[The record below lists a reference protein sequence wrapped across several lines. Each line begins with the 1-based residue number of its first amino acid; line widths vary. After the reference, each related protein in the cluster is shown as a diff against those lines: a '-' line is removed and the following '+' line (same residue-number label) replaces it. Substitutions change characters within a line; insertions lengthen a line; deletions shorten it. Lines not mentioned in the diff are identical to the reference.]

1 MPFLLFLSLS
11 FSSVSFSFIIIL
23 MKRILDYTIT
33 NEYKNYTIREFLTEK
48 GYPKGLRAHLFRT
61 KDVLFR
67 NGDTGHSSDRLK
79 VSDKLKIILE
89 ESMPESYPAP
99 ENIPLSILYED
110 EDILVINKP
119 AHMPVHPSMTHYE
132 HTLSNA
138 VFYYLGSKNEAGPFR
153 CINRLDKDTTG
164 ITILAKN
171 SLSGGILGR
180 QMNERKIHRTYL
192 AIVRGITPESGTI
205 TAPIGRKEG
214 SVLERQVDFG
224 QGEYACT
231 HYFRL
236 DVKEIFPK
244 NTFSREPLSPDALS
258 LIALRLDTGRT
269 HQIRV
274 HMSYLGYPLIGDF
287 LYNPDF
293 SLTKRQA
300 LHACQ
305 LKFEHPITKEQLCF
319 TAPLPADMQM
329 LFPEF
334 HVPNLDNLFS
344 D

>member
-1 MPFLLFLSLS
+1 ME
-11 FSSVSFSFIIIL
+11 
-23 MKRILDYTIT
+23 RIL
-33 NEYKNYTIREFLTEK
+33 NYTISAADEGMIVLDFLRKQGFSRHILTAMKADREALSLNGQKAGGRTVLSC
-48 GYPKGLRAHLFRT
+48 GDHFR
-61 KDVLFR
+61 V
-67 NGDTGHSSDRLK
+67 RLLET
-79 VSDKLKIILE
+79 VPADGIL
-89 ESMPESYPAP
+89 PTPL
-99 ENIPLSILYED
+99 NIPVLYED

-214 SVLERQVDFG
+214 SVLERQVDFE

-231 HYFRL
+231 HYRRL
-236 DVKEIFPK
+236 AVKKIFPK

>member
-1 MPFLLFLSLS
+1 
-11 FSSVSFSFIIIL
+11 

-33 NEYKNYTIREFLTEK
+33 NEYENKTIREFLTEK
-48 GYPKGLRAHLFRT
+48 GYPKGLRAQLFRT
-61 KDVLFR
+61 DGVLFR

-79 VSDKLKIILE
+79 TSDKLRIILE
-89 ESMPESYPAP
+89 ESMPETYPAP

-132 HTLSNA
+132 HTLANA
-138 VFYYLGSKNEAGPFR
+138 ILYYLDSKNEAGPFR

-164 ITILAKN
+164 ITVLAKN

-192 AIVRGITPESGTI
+192 AIVHGITPESGTI

-214 SVLERQVDFG
+214 SVLERQVDYEH
-224 QGEYACT
+224 GEYACT
-231 HYFRL
+231 HYHRL
-236 DVKEIFPK
+236 A
-244 NTFSREPLSPDALS
+244 TREMLPENALS

-287 LYNPDF
+287 LYYPDF
-293 SLTKRQA
+293 SLLKRQA

-334 HVPNLDNLFS
+334 HIPDLDDIFS
-344 D
+344 

>member
-1 MPFLLFLSLS
+1 ME
-11 FSSVSFSFIIIL
+11 
-23 MKRILDYTIT
+23 RIL
-33 NEYKNYTIREFLTEK
+33 NYTISAADEGMIVLDFLRKQGFSRHILTAMKADREALSLNGQKAGGRTVLSC
-48 GYPKGLRAHLFRT
+48 GDHFR
-61 KDVLFR
+61 V
-67 NGDTGHSSDRLK
+67 RLLET
-79 VSDKLKIILE
+79 VPADGIL
-89 ESMPESYPAP
+89 PTPL
-99 ENIPLSILYED
+99 NIPVLYED

-231 HYFRL
+231 HYRRL
-236 DVKEIFPK
+236 AVKEIFPK
-244 NTFSREPLSPDALS
+244 NTFSREPISPDALS

-334 HVPNLDNLFS
+334 HVPDLDNLFS

>member
-1 MPFLLFLSLS
+1 MILEQTAARQTKLLSL
-11 FSSVSFSFIIIL
+11 L
-23 MKRILDYTIT
+23 R
-33 NEYKNYTIREFLTEK
+33 REF
-48 GYPKGLRAHLFRT
+48 GLSAGLV
-61 KDVLFR
+61 K
-67 NGDTGHSSDRLK
+67 RLK
-79 VSDKLKIILE
+79 WQNALFVNGAPAHTDCPVQPGDRVRVVLE
-89 ESMPESYPAP
+89 EQTEGFDPEPM
-99 ENIPLSILYED
+99 PLSILYED

-231 HYFRL
+231 HYRRL
-236 DVKEIFPK
+236 AVK
-244 NTFSREPLSPDALS
+244 
-258 LIALRLDTGRT
+258 
-269 HQIRV
+269 
-274 HMSYLGYPLIGDF
+274 
-287 LYNPDF
+287 
-293 SLTKRQA
+293 
-300 LHACQ
+300 
-305 LKFEHPITKEQLCF
+305 
-319 TAPLPADMQM
+319 
-329 LFPEF
+329 
-334 HVPNLDNLFS
+334 
-344 D
+344 